1 MPGEVRVGVS
11 AGSVVTIAL
20 NVGRRI
26 EVAGAGM
33 RRPVGSLLGRVSGS
47 KVGVNGRCGCP
58 IGPWRWLESDGPAIP
73 RCDGPDS
80 GPLAAV
86 GA

>member
-1 MPGEVRVGVS
+1 M
-11 AGSVVTIAL
+11 
-20 NVGRRI
+20 
-26 EVAGAGM
+26 AGM
-33 RRPVGSLLGRVSGS
+33 RRPVGSLAGGVSGS
-47 KVGVNGRCGCP
+47 MVGETLSVWVNGRCGCP

-80 GPLAAV
+80 GPLATV